1 MDKNKPRPL
10 SPHVTIHR
18 RVQTAV
24 LSIIHRITGFGLSIG
39 SILIVICIFFIAM
52 GEKYFNIIYFFL
64 GTFLGRVILLI
75 WSFAIFYH
83 LINGI
88 RYLIWSIGYG
98 MNPRNVSIT
107 GYLVIVFSFIST
119 IFIWIIALDLI

>member
-88 RYLIWSIGYG
+88 RYLFWSFGFGIHLKNIYISGYI
-98 MNPRNVSIT
+98 VLILSIF
-107 GYLVIVFSFIST
+107 VT
-119 IFIWIIALDLI
+119 IILWLLALGII